1 MNEKES
7 NMLTKSDIG
16 DIKTHLLQ
24 VQGYYRK
31 SLNALEQLMFKMSNP
46 ITILNDNLK
55 YSSVVE
61 NIKVLRELDQN
72 VEQLLAKIE
81 KNGVIEMSCKYA
93 EKENYGWKCN
103 LTEKSCKFLV
113 PNSELCADMTL
124 EPLKLSEE
132 QNIVLTKLDWKNIEM
147 YLSFMKENYKKSSE
161 FWEELAKRKDLDGEY
176 KYPVAVKNNK
186 LLKETDRSVERL
198 LAKIGGVKD
207 DE

>member
-1 MNEKES
+1 MELNEKES

-31 SLNALEQLMFKMSNP
+31 SLNAWEQLMVKMSNP

-81 KNGVIEMSCKYA
+81 KME
-93 EKENYGWKCN
+93 
-103 LTEKSCKFLV
+103 
-113 PNSELCADMTL
+113 
-124 EPLKLSEE
+124 
-132 QNIVLTKLDWKNIEM
+132 
-147 YLSFMKENYKKSSE
+147 
-161 FWEELAKRKDLDGEY
+161 
-176 KYPVAVKNNK
+176 
-186 LLKETDRSVERL
+186 
-198 LAKIGGVKD
+198 
-207 DE
+207 

>member
-31 SLNALEQLMFKMSNP
+31 SLNALEQLMVKMSNP

-55 YSSVVE
+55 YSAVVE

-81 KNGVIEMSCKYA
+81 KME
-93 EKENYGWKCN
+93 
-103 LTEKSCKFLV
+103 
-113 PNSELCADMTL
+113 
-124 EPLKLSEE
+124 
-132 QNIVLTKLDWKNIEM
+132 
-147 YLSFMKENYKKSSE
+147 
-161 FWEELAKRKDLDGEY
+161 
-176 KYPVAVKNNK
+176 
-186 LLKETDRSVERL
+186 
-198 LAKIGGVKD
+198 
-207 DE
+207 

>member
-1 MNEKES
+1 MELNEKES
-7 NMLTKSDIG
+7 NVLTKSELG

-24 VQGYYRK
+24 AEVHYKKELYFW
-31 SLNALEQLMFKMSNP
+31 EQLAKREG
-46 ITILNDNLK
+46 
-55 YSSVVE
+55 VVSE
-61 NIKVLRELDQN
+61 CFIHPKATKNIEALRELEQN

-103 LTEKSCKFLV
+103 LTEKSCRLLV